1 MAIDESTV
9 NDFKERELEI
19 DNSYDVIDKCCA
31 YNDLAD
37 EIHGEGGSDWA
48 IKLYIKAFEHVEYA
62 REWWDDFDYIVDL
75 EKLDKKTL
83 KRLFEKW
90 EINVKENRGNLGYM
104 EKEELYD
111 GLLYQLEKHIS
122 DEEWI
127 DKIKTERA
135 NSYTIED
142 LKGPFGTS
150 REGDGKVVYLFTKEL
165 DLTAINLVVSTNYHT
180 FVEDEDGDI
189 VRNWAEYDPSQ
200 LDTEIIGTVENEV
213 TFLEI
218 VNKIS
223 GDNSDIAK
231 FELFLRK
238 EILEKNI
245 PLIFIDS
252 ENKSI
257 DQINDESINSVIEKY
272 KEELSIFIREYDQA
286 GDY

>member
-1 MAIDESTV
+1 MMMKQISYQKPIRLKINDVRILNNNYFKSEVHAATQGRWDMAIDESTV

-37 EIHGEGGSDWA
+37 EIHGEGESDWA

-104 EKEELYD
+104 EKEELYH
-111 GLLYQLEKHIS
+111 GLLYVLEKHIS

-142 LKGPFGTS
+142 LKDRLALVE
-150 REGDGKVVYLFTKEL
+150 REM
-165 DLTAINLVVSTNYHT
+165 
-180 FVEDEDGDI
+180 
-189 VRNWAEYDPSQ
+189 
-200 LDTEIIGTVENEV
+200 
-213 TFLEI
+213 
-218 VNKIS
+218 
-223 GDNSDIAK
+223 
-231 FELFLRK
+231 
-238 EILEKNI
+238 EK
-245 PLIFIDS
+245 LFIDQKKLYTS
-252 ENKSI
+252 
-257 DQINDESINSVIEKY
+257 
-272 KEELSIFIREYDQA
+272 
-286 GDY
+286 